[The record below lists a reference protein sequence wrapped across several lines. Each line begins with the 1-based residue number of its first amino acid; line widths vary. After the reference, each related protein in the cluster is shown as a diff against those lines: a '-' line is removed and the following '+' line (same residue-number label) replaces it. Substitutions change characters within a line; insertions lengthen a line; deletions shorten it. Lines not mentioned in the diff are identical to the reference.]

1 MGNYHCTILTNLHF
15 IPSLT
20 KKGLFVPF
28 DEVIMEAAAAPQAQA
43 APATQ
48 APAPAPLA
56 PTPAPSAEDQAK
68 EFLTELTKTKD
79 KLKEAEQREKDI
91 NARLAR
97 LQELEAKEEL
107 RAKEYAAMQQ
117 PKLEQFVAR
126 LEASKGGKKLDERVF
141 KAYER
146 TFCDPNL
153 KGAFEDQW
161 ALHTAAVNAEAKQ
174 REQET
179 LLKKMEEELKK
190 KDTVM
195 RDATHQ
201 MRSSYVPVSAAAEQ
215 ERMMKEDD
223 AARRQVVSINA
234 SLKEKTHAIPAPHAN
249 ELPFMEAYREM
260 MSASVTASSGGGGGG
275 SSLPGMRTHTQAA
288 PVHAHIFDPETG
300 ERQIYG
306 MRADFPHLFD
316 TMCDE
321 KFGLVTSDLEPMV
334 QMNEKRCWID
344 NSKRVDA
351 LPGTGII

>member
-1 MGNYHCTILTNLHF
+1 
-15 IPSLT
+15 
-20 KKGLFVPF
+20 
-28 DEVIMEAAAAPQAQA
+28 MESAP

-48 APAPAPLA
+48 AVA
-56 PTPAPSAEDQAK
+56 PTPAGAQEPLPPTPAPNTDEQAK
-68 EFLTELTKTKD
+68 EFLKQLTLTKD
-79 KLKEAEQREKDI
+79 KLKEAEQREKEYA
-91 NARLAR
+91 ARLAR

-126 LEASKGGKKLDERVF
+126 LEASKGGKKLDERVY

-201 MRSSYVPVSAAAEQ
+201 MRSAAYVPVSAAAEQ

-223 AARRQVVSINA
+223 EARRSVVSINA
-234 SLKEKTHAIPAPHAN
+234 SLKEKTHAVPAPHAN

-260 MSASVTASSGGGGGG
+260 MSASVTASSGGGGG
-275 SSLPGMRTHTQAA
+275 SAVPGMRTHTQAA
-288 PVHAHIFDPETG
+288 PVHAHLFDPETG

-306 MRADFPHLFD
+306 MRAEYPHLFD
-316 TMCDE
+316 TMCEE

-344 NSKRVDA
+344 NSKRVDC